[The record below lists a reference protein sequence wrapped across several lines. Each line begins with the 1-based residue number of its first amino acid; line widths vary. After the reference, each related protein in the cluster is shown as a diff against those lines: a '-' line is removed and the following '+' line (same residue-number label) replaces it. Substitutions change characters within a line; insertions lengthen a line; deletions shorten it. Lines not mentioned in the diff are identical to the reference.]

1 MNEARKRRKAKQ
13 ARRDAQRRTRVRQA
27 EAPWF
32 DETPLTDVPM
42 SDETPSDET
51 PSDETPSDE
60 TPLLDEVRQALD
72 SHPLEL
78 LGIVSMLIEA
88 TKPDP
93 FAYLPGRPQRETVD
107 LSRLADSFVDAHT
120 RETTVLLA
128 VLGELLDDPDMRQRC
143 RHEVSARRHSLP
155 PWISGLAGID
165 VSRTVRRTHVLGDDD
180 EIILGATLATGEELT
195 CAAFIDHHT
204 FSVVKDAFLI
214 PDSIDTVVR
223 TAQERNTDPD
233 ISLVDM
239 DPADARA
246 WLEHGLAQHPVFTG
260 QSDTWPAC
268 RPLLHWLTRRLP
280 TGGTPYQSPEWD
292 SDDLSELCD
301 EFFASA
307 HGDRF
312 TRRKH
317 GRLLEDLLSEGDPL
331 RWSVPKIEHLFRHGL
346 RDSDEPLAV
355 VLETPQLLKSFIPFA
370 HARSGIRDE
379 LTAEALAAID
389 ARATSGTDS
398 P

>member
-13 ARRDAQRRTRVRQA
+13 ARRDAQRRTQVRQPQK

-32 DETPLTDVPM
+32 DETPLTDVPI
-42 SDETPSDET
+42 SEETL
-51 PSDETPSDE
+51 SDE
-60 TPLLDEVRQALD
+60 TPLLDEVRQALNG
-72 SHPLEL
+72 HPLEL

-107 LSRLADSFVDAHT
+107 LARLVGSFVDVHT
-120 RETTVLLA
+120 SETTVLLA

-143 RHEVSARRHSLP
+143 QHVVAARRHSLP
-155 PWISGLAGID
+155 PWISGLADID
-165 VSRTVRRTHVLGDDD
+165 VYRTVRRTHVLGDDD
-180 EIILGATLATGEELT
+180 EIILGATLSTGEELT

-204 FSVVKDAFLI
+204 FSVVKDAFVI
-214 PDSIDTVVR
+214 PDSIETVVR

-233 ISLVDM
+233 TSLVDM
-239 DPADARA
+239 GLADARA
-246 WLEHGLAQHPVFTG
+246 WLEHGLSQHPVFTG

-268 RPLLHWLTRRLP
+268 RPLLHWLTRCLP
-280 TGGTPYQSPEWD
+280 AGGTPYESPERD
-292 SDDLSELCD
+292 SGDLNELCD
-301 EFFASA
+301 EFFASEDGA
-307 HGDRF
+307 RF
-312 TRRKH
+312 TRRRH
-317 GRLLEDLLSEGDPL
+317 GGLLEGLLSEGDPL

-346 RDSDEPLAV
+346 RDSAEPLAV

-370 HARSGIRDE
+370 HARSGIRDA
-379 LTAEALAAID
+379 LTAEALGAID

>member
-13 ARRDAQRRTRVRQA
+13 ARRDAQRRTRARPPQDNPQTERPLAGVPISE
-27 EAPWF
+27 EA
-32 DETPLTDVPM
+32 
-42 SDETPSDET
+42 

-60 TPLLDEVRQALD
+60 TPLLDEVRRALH

-107 LSRLADSFVDAHT
+107 LARLVDSLVDAHT
-120 RETTVLLA
+120 RETTALLA
-128 VLGELLDDPDMRQRC
+128 VLGELLDDSDMQERC
-143 RHEVSARRHSLP
+143 RHEVAARPNALP
-155 PWISGLAGID
+155 PWIAGPAGVD
-165 VSRTVRRTHVLGDDD
+165 VNRTVRRTHVLGDDD
-180 EIILGATLATGEELT
+180 EIILGATLSTGEELT

-246 WLEHGLAQHPVFTG
+246 WLEHGLSQHPVFTG
-260 QSDTWPAC
+260 GSDTWPAC
-268 RPLLHWLTRRLP
+268 RPLLHWLTHRLP
-280 TGGTPYQSPEWD
+280 AGGTPYQSPEWD
-292 SDDLSELCD
+292 SGDLSELCD
-301 EFFASA
+301 EFFASE
-307 HGDRF
+307 HGGRF

-317 GRLLEDLLSEGDPL
+317 GVLLEGLLSEGDPL

-346 RDSDEPLAV
+346 DDSDEPLAV
-355 VLETPQLLKSFIPFA
+355 ILETPQLLKNFIPFA
-370 HARSGIRDE
+370 HARSGIRDA

-398 P
+398 A

>member
-13 ARRDAQRRTRVRQA
+13 ARRDAQRRTRARQPQDNPQTERPLA
-27 EAPWF
+27 GVPISEEAPL
-32 DETPLTDVPM
+32 DETAT
-42 SDETPSDET
+42 
-51 PSDETPSDE
+51 DE

-107 LSRLADSFVDAHT
+107 LARLVGSFVDVHT
-120 RETTVLLA
+120 SETTVLLA

-143 RHEVSARRHSLP
+143 QHVVAARRHSLP
-155 PWISGLAGID
+155 PWISGLADID
-165 VSRTVRRTHVLGDDD
+165 VYRTVRRTHVLGDDD
-180 EIILGATLATGEELT
+180 EIILGATLSTGEELT

-204 FSVVKDAFLI
+204 FSVVKDAFVI
-214 PDSIDTVVR
+214 PDSIETVVR

-233 ISLVDM
+233 TSLVDM
-239 DPADARA
+239 GPADARA
-246 WLEHGLAQHPVFTG
+246 WLEHGLSQHPVFTG

-268 RPLLHWLTRRLP
+268 RPLLHWLTRCLP
-280 TGGTPYQSPEWD
+280 AGGTPYESPERD
-292 SDDLSELCD
+292 SGDLNELCD
-301 EFFASA
+301 EFFASEDGA
-307 HGDRF
+307 RF
-312 TRRKH
+312 TRRRH
-317 GRLLEDLLSEGDPL
+317 GVLLEELLSEGDPL
-331 RWSVPKIEHLFRHGL
+331 RWSVTKIEHLFRHGL

-355 VLETPQLLKSFIPFA
+355 ILETPQLLKNFIPFA

-379 LTAEALAAID
+379 LTDEALATID
-389 ARATSGTDS
+389 ARAPSSTDS

>member
-1 MNEARKRRKAKQ
+1 
-13 ARRDAQRRTRVRQA
+13 
-27 EAPWF
+27 
-32 DETPLTDVPM
+32 M
-42 SDETPSDET
+42 SDETPSDEA
-51 PSDETPSDE
+51 PSDEI
-60 TPLLDEVRQALD
+60 PLLDEVRRALH

-107 LSRLADSFVDAHT
+107 LARLVDSFVDVHT
-120 RETTVLLA
+120 DETTALLA
-128 VLGELLDDPDMRQRC
+128 VLGELLDDPDMQERC
-143 RHEVSARRHSLP
+143 RHEVAARPNALP
-155 PWISGLAGID
+155 PWIAGLAGVD
-165 VSRTVRRTHVLGDDD
+165 VSRTVQRAHALGDDD
-180 EIILGATLATGEELT
+180 EIILGARLSTGEELT
-195 CAAFIDHHT
+195 CAAYIDHHT

-233 ISLVDM
+233 TSLVDM

-246 WLEHGLAQHPVFTG
+246 WLEHGLSQHPVFTG

-268 RPLLHWLTRRLP
+268 RPLVHWLTHRLP
-280 TGGTPYQSPEWD
+280 AGGTPYQSPEWD
-292 SDDLSELCD
+292 SGDLSELCD
-301 EFFASA
+301 EFFASEDGA
-307 HGDRF
+307 RF
-312 TRRKH
+312 TRRRH
-317 GRLLEDLLSEGDPL
+317 GVLLEELLSEGDPL
-331 RWSVPKIEHLFRHGL
+331 RWSVAKIEHLFRHGL
-346 RDSDEPLAV
+346 RDSAEPLAV

>member
-13 ARRDAQRRTRVRQA
+13 ARRDAQRRTRARQSQDNPQTEGPLA
-27 EAPWF
+27 GVPVTEEAPL
-32 DETPLTDVPM
+32 DETAT
-42 SDETPSDET
+42 
-51 PSDETPSDE
+51 DE

-107 LSRLADSFVDAHT
+107 LSRLVDSFVDVHT
-120 RETTVLLA
+120 GETTVLLA

-155 PWISGLAGID
+155 PWISGLADID
-165 VSRTVRRTHVLGDDD
+165 VYRTVRRTHVLGDDD
-180 EIILGATLATGEELT
+180 EIILGARLSTGEELT
-195 CAAFIDHHT
+195 CAALIDHHT
-204 FSVVKDAFLI
+204 FSVVKDAFVL
-214 PDSIDTVVR
+214 PDSIETVVR
-223 TAQERNTDPD
+223 VAQERNTDPD
-233 ISLVDM
+233 TSLVDM

-246 WLEHGLAQHPVFTG
+246 WLEHGLSQHPVFTG
-260 QSDTWPAC
+260 QSETWPGC
-268 RPLLHWLTRRLP
+268 RPLLHWLTRHLP
-280 TGGTPYQSPEWD
+280 TGGTPYESPEWD

-301 EFFASA
+301 DFFASA

-312 TRRKH
+312 TRRRH
-317 GRLLEDLLSEGDPL
+317 GRLLEGLLSEGDPL
-331 RWSVPKIEHLFRHGL
+331 RWSVSKIEHLFRDGL
-346 RDSDEPLAV
+346 RESDEPLAV
-355 VLETPQLLKSFIPFA
+355 ILETPQMLKSFIPFA

-379 LTAEALAAID
+379 LTDEALAAID
-389 ARATSGTDS
+389 AMATSRD
-398 P
+398 

>member
-13 ARRDAQRRTRVRQA
+13 ARRDAQRRTRARQPQDNPQTERPLA
-27 EAPWF
+27 GVPISEEA
-32 DETPLTDVPM
+32 
-42 SDETPSDET
+42 

-60 TPLLDEVRQALD
+60 TPLLDEVRRALH

-107 LSRLADSFVDAHT
+107 LARLVDSFVDVHT
-120 RETTVLLA
+120 DETTALLA
-128 VLGELLDDPDMRQRC
+128 VLGELLDDPDMQERC
-143 RHEVSARRHSLP
+143 RHEVAARPNALH
-155 PWISGLAGID
+155 PWIAGLAGVD
-165 VSRTVRRTHVLGDDD
+165 VYRTVQRAHVLGDDD
-180 EIILGATLATGEELT
+180 EIILGAKLSTGEELT

-204 FSVVKDAFLI
+204 FSVVKDAFVI

-246 WLEHGLAQHPVFTG
+246 WLEHGLSQHPVFTG

-268 RPLLHWLTRRLP
+268 RPLLHWLTHRLP
-280 TGGTPYQSPEWD
+280 AGGTPYQSPEWD
-292 SDDLSELCD
+292 SGDLSELCD
-301 EFFASA
+301 EFFASEDGA
-307 HGDRF
+307 RF
-312 TRRKH
+312 TRRRH
-317 GRLLEDLLSEGDPL
+317 GVLLEELLSEGDPL
-331 RWSVPKIEHLFRHGL
+331 RWSVTKIERLFRHGL
-346 RDSDEPLAV
+346 DDSDEPLAV
-355 VLETPQLLKSFIPFA
+355 ILETPQLLKSFIPFA